1 MASYR
6 VANAEVRVRIP
17 LSALGDRLTVGRR
30 ALIPVMKV
38 RILLSE
44 IIMLRNAKFKEYRID
59 DESGPRS
66 VEEARDPAKV
76 EGQVRLLARAKT
88 VMSRDSSRFG
98 GK

>member
-1 MASYR
+1 
-6 VANAEVRVRIP
+6 
-17 LSALGDRLTVGRR
+17 
-30 ALIPVMKV
+30 
-38 RILLSE
+38 
-44 IIMLRNAKFKEYRID
+44 MLRNAKFKEYRID